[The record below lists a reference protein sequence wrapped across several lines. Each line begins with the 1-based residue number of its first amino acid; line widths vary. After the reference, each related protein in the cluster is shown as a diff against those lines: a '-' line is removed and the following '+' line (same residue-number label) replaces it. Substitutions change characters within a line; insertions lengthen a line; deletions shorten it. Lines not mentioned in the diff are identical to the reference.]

1 MILKVEEKEG
11 KGKAEGRWP
20 QRLKRR
26 RRQEHTHTCNLKY
39 FKLKKLKEVITKKNS
54 HFRNS

>member
-39 FKLKKLKEVITKKNS
+39 FKLKKLKEVITKKKQS
-54 HFRNS
+54 F